1 MIAALGIIY
10 FIAVA
15 VLVASFFYGAGRNRD
30 YDLNEQATILET
42 MQ

>member
-15 VLVASFFYGAGRNRD
+15 LLVASFFYSAGRNRD